1 MNNIKYYYNYKKRI
15 KQIFYPPLSGSKNKI
30 EHLNKLIGHD
40 NIRYYSFAR
49 HALLE
54 GLKCIDLRKDDS
66 ILIPSFIC
74 RDLLSSINSI
84 GAEIKFYDVD
94 KNLYPVLDHDQLPK
108 AKVIIVVNYFG
119 FPQNLDNYIKYCK
132 RNKAILIE
140 DNAELMGGVVNG
152 RRCGS
157 FGDCSILSFYANKQ
171 ITTGEGGAILTDSEE
186 VFEKVKYYRNL
197 CFKERRFI
205 HDDIGHNFRMTNMQ
219 AALGLSQLGRMTEIL
234 KKRQEIADIYYHYL
248 QNLEQL
254 VLPLKSY
261 NGNRNV
267 FWVFGILLN
276 KQRNDGAINQLARF
290 GVGARPFF
298 SQLSQQGALHKDN
311 SKSNYYHNSRLLSTH
326 GLYLPSGLG
335 TSLYNIEISAIR
347 AKKVLTEL

>member
-1 MNNIKYYYNYKKRI
+1 
-15 KQIFYPPLSGSKNKI
+15 
-30 EHLNKLIGHD
+30 
-40 NIRYYSFAR
+40 
-49 HALLE
+49 
-54 GLKCIDLRKDDS
+54 
-66 ILIPSFIC
+66 
-74 RDLLSSINSI
+74 
-84 GAEIKFYDVD
+84 
-94 KNLYPVLDHDQLPK
+94 
-108 AKVIIVVNYFG
+108 
-119 FPQNLDNYIKYCK
+119 
-132 RNKAILIE
+132 
-140 DNAELMGGVVNG
+140 MGGVVNG